1 MSKAPID
8 KESPAYRV
16 AMKWG
21 SNSAF
26 ARAIGRTHSTTQ
38 RWLESGNIPPSEH
51 ETIVEAARRDGKKLK
66 PVEFVDARLFDRPAA

>member
-1 MSKAPID
+1 MTKATID

-38 RWLESGNIPPSEH
+38 KWLLSGNIPPSEH

-66 PVEFVDARLFDRPAA
+66 AVELVDARLFERPAA